1 MSLRPGK
8 DDDKS
13 IITDMNKIIDH
24 VNVGGF
30 SSCASYLIQDINGTL
45 LTQYKDTKSMIRDI
59 ILFRIY

>member
-30 SSCASYLIQDINGTL
+30 SSCASYLIHTIQDIKCYASYSIL
-45 LTQYKDTKSMIRDI
+45 RTQSP
-59 ILFRIY
+59 